1 MAAYKFN
8 TLSECIL
15 SSDTMNIRPLVSIHL
30 TTFNRGSLLPRAI
43 KSVLKQTFTD
53 WELIIVNDGSTDST
67 RRILSRY
74 TRNRRIK
81 VFTHPNNLGNAAAR
95 NTALNHSRGEYVAF
109 LDDDDEWIDTDK
121 LTKQFTIF
129 NTAEDPRLGI
139 VCSSVCLAIGKD
151 VIPRI
156 ISPPNNLVSFIL
168 SGNGLIYSP
177 TVMTTGKLM
186 RLAGG
191 FDSKL
196 KRGVDSEY
204 YRCCIVKHGA
214 KVHFMKDIT
223 TKVYVHSGSRLTP
236 YDNPLALKNNLSANL
251 YIIRRYWPQYLTHP
265 ASFITRLWSVFLI
278 LANLLKVSL

>member
-1 MAAYKFN
+1 
-8 TLSECIL
+8 
-15 SSDTMNIRPLVSIHL
+15 MNIRPLVSIHL

-95 NTALNHSRGEYVAF
+95 NTAL
-109 LDDDDEWIDTDK
+109 
-121 LTKQFTIF
+121 KQFTIF